1 MKTSWLNGSKRILS
15 ALLIAAALMF
25 GWTPLGEGKA
35 LAATDKGKQFA
46 DAAMLFAKTEAAYA
60 REIYKTAGASD
71 TPFFTNTYWCAA
83 FVSVIARQLGISTS
97 VIPDS
102 AGAATFA
109 PTTASFHPMLN
120 PANYKP
126 FKGSDGKT
134 YSYDSYQTR
143 YNADCTAYGSA
154 LYTPQVGDIVVLN
167 EYTSKAG
174 TAIKTGWQHVG
185 IVTSVNT
192 STKKVNFVSGNWSG
206 LRCSESKNYNY
217 AAGVPTSF
225 SNYTQN
231 YGILG
236 FFHPDWSKVSS
247 LKSVSAITGISLYSD
262 AYGTISDGTTILMA
276 LDEQQKIT
284 PSVTPSNA
292 IWNPQGDIYRFYGA
306 NNSYGAAYGSRKTS
320 SVAKDKD
327 FTGLYWVSS
336 APEIVK
342 VDRNTGLLT
351 AVGSGMATITVYA
364 IADGKRTRATAVKT
378 SFDVYVDSN
387 LPVTREWYPYETQK
401 NIELRTTPTY
411 SSSNLYGTIFAG
423 TELQIDLLHVT
434 KAVVNSKTYWY
445 APVQLNDDEVVY
457 CDISDQ
463 SVIRPMR
470 APSGNDWWKYKVV
483 WKDGVNIRAFANSY
497 PKTNIVTKIPTN
509 DTVELDLNHTMREP
523 KYGDTWAFA
532 RYKQSDGSYVY
543 GWCIESDSNYM
554 QKQGKQQMWVDY
566 ITPTYHTFNVY
577 DAPSSSANVIGQVT
591 KSAFKMDATG
601 ITVESGEDAFWAY
614 CTDYTDSDAPVY
626 AYLKIDKPDA
636 ADFNAFC
643 NEPDNIAWSRY
654 EVSGGYEAYAY
665 NLPHEDSP
673 LVATFQ
679 TGSAIW
685 IDEKQKITT
694 ESGIVL
700 AFGKATDE
708 NGKSYTAWFD
718 ITRTGEPLQKKQDGI
733 VEGLSVRGESSTY
746 TLFSGH
752 VSWNTASQYAVSMG
766 GHLAVIND
774 AKEEELIQSTLMS
787 TQKGTAW
794 IGGHATSDGGDWKW
808 SNGDALNYWK
818 LSASPNNAN
827 SAAALYYQSST
838 ECGWKAYRDCA
849 NTYVD
854 SFIVEVEETPRAW
867 FTYRTKAKLNIR
879 KSQSISGAVATT
891 TAVGD
896 YLTIDLLN
904 VAMDSNKKYFFAPVL
919 MSDGSI
925 LYCNIGDKTA
935 TVPDLEPDEPAWT
948 QYKVINSVYVR
959 TFPNTWCD
967 TGVLKT
973 LSKNTILELDVSH
986 KLRDPRF
993 GNDWA
998 YARYK
1003 QSDGTYLY
1011 GWVIAANTYV
1021 EQVKQTPAWYD
1032 YFVNPGSTVYVY
1044 KTQNV
1049 DDTIVKTY
1057 TSGSN
1062 FQVDVNNMRQDQNG
1076 YLWAPVADDT
1086 GKELGYTD
1094 LSAAHAGSKSAAIP
1108 LVYCKSGWALAYVLA
1123 EDGMDVLAAPNDA
1136 AALVKHMDRDADF
1149 WFGADET
1156 YTDAKG
1162 KIWTRIYAAKDY
1174 EEMADGGWVRLENG
1188 VNYNTVYAQWYD
1200 TGCSISRN
1208 GITYTLYG
1216 GYNSWSSA
1224 QEMCANMGGDG
1235 GTAVRKHLAI
1245 VHNDAE
1251 QKIIEQLLNATSTVD
1266 KAWIGASNTSGSWR
1280 WVDGTN
1286 VQYSQWGYNEPSGTG
1301 TELGVAASFDGSWYA
1316 HDDALDIHIQG
1327 FITEQFTGIG
1337 LPQVKLPASTF
1348 YVDDEA
1354 FVGDSTIQSVVAPDG
1369 LQVIGTRAFA
1379 DCANLKCITLP
1390 DSVSYIAEDAF
1401 ENTPDVVIFAS
1412 VGSYAWQWAEKQGIP
1427 HGTPYTE

>member
-1 MKTSWLNGSKRILS
+1 MKTSWLNGSKRVLS

-46 DAAMLFAKTEAAYA
+46 QAAMLFQKDEEAFGL
-60 REIYKTAGASD
+60 EIYGKNYTVFS
-71 TPFFTNTYWCAA
+71 NTGPWCAV
-83 FVSVIARQLGISTS
+83 FVSVIANQCGIPTS
-97 VIPDS
+97 VIPNWANVGAFCPE
-102 AGAATFA
+102 AGQKNADR
-109 PTTASFHPMLN
+109 FHPIIN
-120 PANYKP
+120 PSQY
-126 FKGSDGKT
+126 T
-134 YSYDSYQTR
+134 YSGTGSNSLPYYQQQ
-143 YNADCTAYGSA
+143 YNNDAKNGGYV
-154 LYTPQVGDIVVLN
+154 PQVGDIAVWN
-167 EYTSKAG
+167 QYWDSSTSKK
-174 TAIKTGWQHVG
+174 IKSIGYHVG
-185 IVTSVNT
+185 IVTNYDV
-192 STKKVNFVSGNWSG
+192 STKKTTVVSGNWG
-206 LRCSESKNYNY
+206 GRVQKT
-217 AAGVPTSF
+217 VFTS
-225 SNYTQN
+225 YYGTQWITEGSRRV
-231 YGILG
+231 YHGIFG
-236 FFHPDWSKVSS
+236 YYHPDWSKVGTMRAP
-247 LKSVSAITGISLYSD
+247 VAATGISLSSNEFGNLND
-262 AYGTISDGTTILMA
+262 SVITIGVGDTLQPEVSI
-276 LDEQQKIT
+276 
-284 PSVTPSNA
+284 TPSNA
-292 IWNPQGDIYRFYGA
+292 FWNPQDGIY
-306 NNSYGAAYGSRKTS
+306 SYYNYSFQTVPGY
-320 SVAKDKD
+320 
-327 FTGLYWVSS
+327 TGLYWKSS
-336 APEIVK
+336 NTKVVT
-342 VDRNTGLLT
+342 VDRFRGTLT
-351 AVGSGMATITVYA
+351 SVGEGTATITAYA
-364 IADGKRTRATAVKT
+364 YADDKRTRADAVQT
-378 SFDVYVDSN
+378 SFTVNVDSN
-387 LPVTREWYPYETQK
+387 VPIAREWYPYETQK
-401 NIELRTTPTY
+401 SIELRTTPTY
-411 SSSNLYGTIFAG
+411 SSNNLYGTIFAG

-445 APVQLNDDEVVY
+445 APVQVNDDEVVY

-497 PKTNIVTKIPTN
+497 PTTNIVTKIPTN

-532 RYKQSDGSYVY
+532 RYKQADGTYVY
-543 GWCIESDSNYM
+543 GWCIESDSNYT
-554 QKQGKQQMWVDY
+554 QKQDKIGNSAHYSDY
-566 ITPTYHTFNVY
+566 IIDDTWAIVVYAAPYYENKIDELTSADGVFQIDVANMVFY
-577 DAPSSSANVIGQVT
+577 DASGVNSYWAPCRYT
-591 KSAFKMDATG
+591 KNGKTIEGYIEVLAGPPTPCG
-601 ITVESGEDAFWAY
+601 IDREGDWE
-614 CTDYTDSDAPVY
+614 
-626 AYLKIDKPDA
+626 
-636 ADFNAFC
+636 
-643 NEPDNIAWSRY
+643 RY
-654 EVSGGYEAYAY
+654 EVTNASGAKSIHY
-665 NLPHEDSP
+665 P
-673 LVATFQ
+673 ATFELPELSSYDQ
-679 TGSAIW
+679 GEIIW
-685 IDEKQKITT
+685 LDRNERVTIT
-694 ESGIVL
+694 
-700 AFGKATDE
+700 E
-708 NGKSYTAWFD
+708 NGKQYTFMRGHGDDFVAGWFD
-718 ITRTGEPLQKKQDGI
+718 VTNANEPLTQVDDSI
-733 VEGLSVRGESSTY
+733 EEVISVRSGASVY
-746 TLFSGH
+746 TFCRGN
-752 VSWNTASQYAVSMG
+752 VSWAQAAQYAASMG
-766 GHLAVIND
+766 GHLVVIDNAQED
-774 AKEEELIQSTLMS
+774 AMLHSTIMS
-787 TQKGTAW
+787 AYGGTAW
-794 IGGHATSDGGDWKW
+794 TGGHANGAGNGWTWLNNNTMSYQNWGSSSATPTSSHTALAIKGD
-808 SNGDALNYWK
+808 Y
-818 LSASPNNAN
+818 
-827 SAAALYYQSST
+827 
-838 ECGWKAYRDCA
+838 EGWFTYRDCA
-849 NTYVD
+849 NPYVD

-935 TVPDLEPDEPAWT
+935 IVPDLEPDEPAWT
-948 QYKVINSVYVR
+948 QYKALSSLYVR

-973 LSKNTILELDVSH
+973 LSKGTTLELDVSH

-1011 GWVIAANTYV
+1011 GWVIAANSYV
-1021 EQVKQTPAWYD
+1021 EQVKQTPVWYD
-1032 YFVNPGSTVYVY
+1032 YFANPGSTVYVY

-1057 TSGSN
+1057 TSRSR
-1062 FQVDVNNMRQDQNG
+1062 FQVDVNNTRQDQNG
-1076 YLWAPVADDT
+1076 YFWAPVADST
-1086 GKELGYTD
+1086 GKELGYID
-1094 LSAAHAGSKSAAIP
+1094 LSAVHAGSKSAAIP
-1108 LVYCKSGWALAYVLA
+1108 LVYCQSGWMPAYVLA
-1123 EDGMDVLAAPNDA
+1123 EEGMDVLAAPNDA
-1136 AALVKHMDRDADF
+1136 AALVKHMDRDAYF
-1149 WFGADET
+1149 WFGVDET

-1216 GYNSWSSA
+1216 GYNSWGGASSWFS
-1224 QEMCANMGGDG
+1224 DG
-1235 GTAVRKHLAI
+1235 IDFNDGTAVRKHLAI

-1301 TELGVAASFDGSWYA
+1301 TELGVVASFDGSWYA
-1316 HDDALDIHIQG
+1316 YADALDIHIQG

-1354 FVGDSTIQSVVAPDG
+1354 FVGNSTIQAVVAPDG

-1390 DSVSYIAEDAF
+1390 DSVSHIAEDAF

>member
-35 LAATDKGKQFA
+35 LAATDKGKQFVQ
-46 DAAMLFAKTEAAYA
+46 AAMLFQKDEEAFGL
-60 REIYKTAGASD
+60 EIYGKNYTVFS
-71 TPFFTNTYWCAA
+71 NTGPWCAV
-83 FVSVIARQLGISTS
+83 FVSVIANQCGIPTS
-97 VIPDS
+97 VIPNWANVGAFCPE
-102 AGAATFA
+102 AGQKNADR
-109 PTTASFHPMLN
+109 FHPIIN
-120 PANYKP
+120 PSQY
-126 FKGSDGKT
+126 T
-134 YSYDSYQTR
+134 YSGTGSNSLPYYQQQ
-143 YNADCTAYGSA
+143 YNNDAKNGGYV
-154 LYTPQVGDIVVLN
+154 PQVGDIAVWN
-167 EYTSKAG
+167 QYWDSSTSKK
-174 TAIKTGWQHVG
+174 IKSIGYHVG
-185 IVTSVNT
+185 IVTNYDV
-192 STKKVNFVSGNWSG
+192 STKKTTVVSGNWG
-206 LRCSESKNYNY
+206 GRVQKT
-217 AAGVPTSF
+217 VFTS
-225 SNYTQN
+225 YYGTQWITEGSRRV
-231 YGILG
+231 YHGIFG
-236 FFHPDWSKVSS
+236 YYHPDWSKVGTMRAP
-247 LKSVSAITGISLYSD
+247 VAATGISLSSNEFGNLND
-262 AYGTISDGTTILMA
+262 SVITIGVGDTLQPEVSI
-276 LDEQQKIT
+276 
-284 PSVTPSNA
+284 TPSNA
-292 IWNPQGDIYRFYGA
+292 FWNPQDGIY
-306 NNSYGAAYGSRKTS
+306 SYYNYSFQTVPGY
-320 SVAKDKD
+320 
-327 FTGLYWVSS
+327 TGLYWKSS
-336 APEIVK
+336 NTKVVT
-342 VDRNTGLLT
+342 VDRFRGTLT
-351 AVGSGMATITVYA
+351 SVGEGTATITAYA
-364 IADGKRTRATAVKT
+364 YADDKRTRADAVQT
-378 SFDVYVDSN
+378 SFTVNVDSN
-387 LPVTREWYPYETQK
+387 VPIAREWYPYETQK
-401 NIELRTTPTY
+401 SIELRTTPTY
-411 SSSNLYGTIFAG
+411 SSNNLYGTIFAG

-445 APVQLNDDEVVY
+445 APVQVNDDEVVY

-497 PKTNIVTKIPTN
+497 PTTNIVTKIPTN

-532 RYKQSDGSYVY
+532 RYKQADGTYVY
-543 GWCIESDSNYM
+543 GWCIESDSNYT
-554 QKQGKQQMWVDY
+554 QKQDKIGNSAHYSDY
-566 ITPTYHTFNVY
+566 IIDDTWAIVVYAAPYYENKIDELTSADGVFQIDVANMVFY
-577 DAPSSSANVIGQVT
+577 DASGVNSYWAPCRYT
-591 KSAFKMDATG
+591 KNGKTIEGYIEVLAGPPTPCG
-601 ITVESGEDAFWAY
+601 IDREGDWE
-614 CTDYTDSDAPVY
+614 
-626 AYLKIDKPDA
+626 
-636 ADFNAFC
+636 
-643 NEPDNIAWSRY
+643 RY
-654 EVSGGYEAYAY
+654 EVTNATGAKSIHYPTTFE
-665 NLPHEDSP
+665 LPELSSYD
-673 LVATFQ
+673 Q
-679 TGSAIW
+679 GEIIW
-685 IDEKQKITT
+685 LDRNERVTIT
-694 ESGIVL
+694 
-700 AFGKATDE
+700 E
-708 NGKSYTAWFD
+708 NGKQYTFMRGHGDDFVAGWFD
-718 ITRTGEPLQKKQDGI
+718 VTNANEPLTQVDDSI
-733 VEGLSVRGESSTY
+733 EEVISVRSGASVY
-746 TLFSGH
+746 TFCRGN
-752 VSWNTASQYAVSMG
+752 VSWAQAAQYAASMG
-766 GHLAVIND
+766 GHLVVIDNAQED
-774 AKEEELIQSTLMS
+774 AMLHSTIMS
-787 TQKGTAW
+787 AYGGTAW
-794 IGGHATSDGGDWKW
+794 TGGHANGAGNGWTWLNNNTMSYQNWGSSSATPTSSHTALAIKGD
-808 SNGDALNYWK
+808 Y
-818 LSASPNNAN
+818 
-827 SAAALYYQSST
+827 
-838 ECGWKAYRDCA
+838 EGWFTYRDCA
-849 NTYVD
+849 NPYVD

-935 TVPDLEPDEPAWT
+935 IVPDLEPDEPAWT
-948 QYKVINSVYVR
+948 QYKALSSLYVR

-973 LSKNTILELDVSH
+973 LSKGTTLELDVSH

-1011 GWVIAANTYV
+1011 GWVIAANSYV
-1021 EQVKQTPAWYD
+1021 EQVKQTPVWYD
-1032 YFVNPGSTVYVY
+1032 YFANPGSTVYVY

-1057 TSGSN
+1057 TSGSS

-1076 YLWAPVADDT
+1076 YLWAPVADNT

-1094 LSAAHAGSKSAAIP
+1094 LSAAHAGGKSAAIP
-1108 LVYCKSGWALAYVLA
+1108 LVYCQSGWMPAYVMA
-1123 EDGMDVLAAPNDA
+1123 EDGVDVLAAPNDA
-1136 AALVKHMDRDADF
+1136 AALVKHMDRDAYF

-1235 GTAVRKHLAI
+1235 GTAVRKRLAI

-1251 QKIIEQLLNATSTVD
+1251 QAIIEQLLNATSTVD
-1266 KAWIGASNTSGSWR
+1266 KAWIGASNTSGSWQ
-1280 WVDGTN
+1280 WLDGTN

-1301 TELGVAASFDGSWYA
+1301 TELGVVASFDGSWYA
-1316 HDDALDIHIQG
+1316 HDDHLNIHIQG

-1354 FVGDSTIQSVVAPDG
+1354 FVGNSTIQSVVAPDG

>member
-46 DAAMLFAKTEAAYA
+46 QAAMLFQKDEEAFGL
-60 REIYKTAGASD
+60 EIYGKNYTVFS
-71 TPFFTNTYWCAA
+71 NTGPWCAV
-83 FVSVIARQLGISTS
+83 FVSVIANQCGIPTS
-97 VIPDS
+97 VIPNWANVGAFCPE
-102 AGAATFA
+102 AGQKNADR
-109 PTTASFHPMLN
+109 FHPIIN
-120 PANYKP
+120 PSQY
-126 FKGSDGKT
+126 T
-134 YSYDSYQTR
+134 YSGTGSNSLPYYQQQ
-143 YNADCTAYGSA
+143 YNNDAKNGGYV
-154 LYTPQVGDIVVLN
+154 PQVGDIAVWN
-167 EYTSKAG
+167 QYWDSSTSKK
-174 TAIKTGWQHVG
+174 IKSIGYHVG
-185 IVTSVNT
+185 IVTNYDV
-192 STKKVNFVSGNWSG
+192 STKKTTVVSGNWG
-206 LRCSESKNYNY
+206 GRVQKT
-217 AAGVPTSF
+217 VFTS
-225 SNYTQN
+225 YYGTQWITEGSRRV
-231 YGILG
+231 YHGIFG
-236 FFHPDWSKVSS
+236 YYHPDWSKVGTMRAP
-247 LKSVSAITGISLYSD
+247 VAATGISLSSNEFGNLND
-262 AYGTISDGTTILMA
+262 SVITIGVGDTLQPEVSI
-276 LDEQQKIT
+276 
-284 PSVTPSNA
+284 TPSNA
-292 IWNPQGDIYRFYGA
+292 FWNPQDGIY
-306 NNSYGAAYGSRKTS
+306 SYYNYSFQTVPGY
-320 SVAKDKD
+320 
-327 FTGLYWVSS
+327 TGLYWKSS
-336 APEIVK
+336 NTKVVT
-342 VDRNTGLLT
+342 VDRFRGTLT
-351 AVGSGMATITVYA
+351 SVGEGTATITAYA
-364 IADGKRTRATAVKT
+364 YADDKRTRADAVQT
-378 SFDVYVDSN
+378 SFTVNVDSN
-387 LPVTREWYPYETQK
+387 VPIAREWYPYETQK

-411 SSSNLYGTIFAG
+411 SSNNLYGTIFAG

-483 WKDGVNIRAFANSY
+483 WKNGVNIRSFANSY
-497 PKTNIVTKIPTN
+497 PTTNIVTKIPTN

-532 RYKQSDGSYVY
+532 RYKQSDGTYVY

-554 QKQGKQQMWVDY
+554 QKQDKIGNSAHYSDY
-566 ITPTYHTFNVY
+566 IIDDTWAIVVYAAPYYENKIDELTSADGVFQIDVANMVFY
-577 DAPSSSANVIGQVT
+577 DASGVNSYWAPCRYT
-591 KSAFKMDATG
+591 KNGKTIEGYIEVLAGPPTPCG
-601 ITVESGEDAFWAY
+601 IDREGDWE
-614 CTDYTDSDAPVY
+614 
-626 AYLKIDKPDA
+626 
-636 ADFNAFC
+636 
-643 NEPDNIAWSRY
+643 RY
-654 EVSGGYEAYAY
+654 EVTNATGAKSIHY
-665 NLPHEDSP
+665 P
-673 LVATFQ
+673 ATFELPELSSYDQ
-679 TGSAIW
+679 GEIIW
-685 IDEKQKITT
+685 LDRNERVTIT
-694 ESGIVL
+694 
-700 AFGKATDE
+700 E
-708 NGKSYTAWFD
+708 NGKQYTFMRGHGDDFVAGWFD
-718 ITRTGEPLQKKQDGI
+718 VTNANEPLTQVDDSI
-733 VEGLSVRGESSTY
+733 EEVISVRSGASVY
-746 TLFSGH
+746 TFCRGN
-752 VSWNTASQYAVSMG
+752 VSWAQAAQYAASMG
-766 GHLAVIND
+766 GHLVVIDNAQED
-774 AKEEELIQSTLMS
+774 AMLHSTIMS
-787 TQKGTAW
+787 AYGGTAW
-794 IGGHATSDGGDWKW
+794 TGGHANGAGNGWTWLNNNPMSYQNWGSSSATPTSSHTALAIKGD
-808 SNGDALNYWK
+808 Y
-818 LSASPNNAN
+818 
-827 SAAALYYQSST
+827 
-838 ECGWKAYRDCA
+838 EGWFTYRDCA

-879 KSQSISGAVATT
+879 KSQSISGAIATT

-935 TVPDLEPDEPAWT
+935 IVPDLEPDEPAWT
-948 QYKVINSVYVR
+948 QYKALSSLYVR

-973 LSKNTILELDVSH
+973 LSKGTTLELDVSH

-1011 GWVIAANTYV
+1011 GWVIAANSYV
-1021 EQVKQTPAWYD
+1021 EQVKQTPVWYD
-1032 YFVNPGSTVYVY
+1032 YFANPGSTVYVY

-1057 TSGSN
+1057 TSRSR
-1062 FQVDVNNMRQDQNG
+1062 FQVDVNNTRQDQNG
-1076 YLWAPVADDT
+1076 YFWAPVADDT

-1108 LVYCKSGWALAYVLA
+1108 LVYCQSGWMPAYVMA
-1123 EDGMDVLAAPNDA
+1123 EDGVDVLAAPNDA
-1136 AALVKHMDRDADF
+1136 AALVKHMDRDAYF

-1224 QEMCANMGGDG
+1224 EEMCTYMSDDSVQM
-1235 GTAVRKHLAI
+1235 VRMRLAI

-1251 QKIIEQLLNATSTVD
+1251 QAIIEQLLNATSTID
-1266 KAWIGASNTSGSWR
+1266 KAWIGASNTSGAWK
-1280 WVDGTN
+1280 WLDGTN

-1301 TELGVAASFDGSWYA
+1301 TGLGAAASFDGSWYA
-1316 HDDALDIHIQG
+1316 HDDHLNIHIQG

-1354 FVGDSTIQSVVAPDG
+1354 FVGNSTIQAVVAPDG

-1390 DSVSYIAEDAF
+1390 DSVSHIAEDAF

>member
-60 REIYKTAGASD
+60 QEIYKTAGASD
-71 TPFFTNTYWCAA
+71 TPFFSNTAWCAA

-102 AGAATFA
+102 AGAAAFA
-109 PTTASFHPMLN
+109 PTTSSFHPMLN
-120 PANYKP
+120 P
-126 FKGSDGKT
+126 ST
-134 YSYDSYQTR
+134 YSSYSGYSKYQTR
-143 YNADCTAYGSA
+143 YNTDVLTYGHG

-231 YGILG
+231 YGVLG

-247 LKSVSAITGISLYSD
+247 LKSVSAITGISLYAD

-306 NNSYGAAYGSRKTS
+306 NNSYDAAYGSRKTS

-336 APEIVK
+336 DSSIVK
-342 VDRNTGLLT
+342 VDRYTGFLT
-351 AVGSGMATITVYA
+351 AVSTGTATITVYA

-411 SSSNLYGTIFAG
+411 SSNNLYGTIFAG

-470 APSGNDWWKYKVV
+470 APSGNDWWSYKTV
-483 WKDGVNIRAFANSY
+483 WKNGVNIRSFANSY
-497 PKTNIVTKIPTN
+497 LTTNIVANLSPN
-509 DTVELDLNHTMREP
+509 ETVELDLNHTMREP

-543 GWCIESDSNYM
+543 GWCIESDSNYT
-554 QKQGKQQMWVDY
+554 QKQDKIGNAAHYSDY
-566 ITPTYHTFNVY
+566 IIDDTWAIVVYAAPYWENKIDELTSADGVFQIDVANMVFY
-577 DAPSSSANVIGQVT
+577 DASGVNSYWAPCRYT
-591 KSAFKMDATG
+591 KNGKTIEGYIEVLAGPPTPCG
-601 ITVESGEDAFWAY
+601 IDREGDWE
-614 CTDYTDSDAPVY
+614 
-626 AYLKIDKPDA
+626 
-636 ADFNAFC
+636 
-643 NEPDNIAWSRY
+643 RY
-654 EVSGGYEAYAY
+654 EVTNASGAKSIRY
-665 NLPHEDSP
+665 P
-673 LVATFQ
+673 ATFELLEL
-679 TGSAIW
+679 GSYDQGEIIW
-685 IDEKQKITT
+685 LDRNERVTIT
-694 ESGIVL
+694 
-700 AFGKATDE
+700 E
-708 NGKSYTAWFD
+708 NGKQYTFMRGHGDDFVAGWFD
-718 ITRTGEPLQKKQDGI
+718 VTNVNEPLTQVDDSI
-733 VEGLSVRGESSTY
+733 EEVVSVRSGNSVY
-746 TLFSGH
+746 TFCRGN
-752 VSWNTASQYAVSMG
+752 VSWAQAAQYAASMG
-766 GHLAVIND
+766 GHLVVIDNAQED
-774 AKEEELIQSTLMS
+774 AMLYSTIMS
-787 TQKGTAW
+787 AYGGTAW
-794 IGGHATSDGGDWKW
+794 TGGHANGAGNGWTWLNNNTMSYQNWGSSSARPTSSHTALAIKGD
-808 SNGDALNYWK
+808 Y
-818 LSASPNNAN
+818 
-827 SAAALYYQSST
+827 
-838 ECGWKAYRDCA
+838 EGWFTYRDCA

-854 SFIVEVEETPRAW
+854 SFIVEVEQTPRAW
-867 FTYRTKAKLNIR
+867 FTYRTKAKINIR

-904 VAMDSNKKYFFAPVL
+904 VKMDSNKKYFFAPVL

-935 TVPDLEPDEPAWT
+935 IVPDLEPDEPAWT
-948 QYKVINSVYVR
+948 HYKALSSLYVR

-1011 GWVIAANTYV
+1011 GWVIAANSYV
-1021 EQVKQTPAWYD
+1021 EQVKQTPVWYD

-1044 KTQNV
+1044 KTQDV
-1049 DDTIVKTY
+1049 DGTIVKTY
-1057 TSGSN
+1057 TSGSS
-1062 FQVDVNNMRQDQNG
+1062 FQVDVNNTRQDQNG
-1076 YLWAPVADDT
+1076 YFWAPVADST
-1086 GKELGYTD
+1086 GKELGYID
-1094 LSAAHAGSKSAAIP
+1094 LSAVHAGSKSAAIP
-1108 LVYCKSGWALAYVLA
+1108 DVYCQSGWTYACVLA
-1123 EDGMDVLAAPNDA
+1123 QAGMDVLAAPNEL
-1136 AALVKHMDRDADF
+1136 AALVKHMDYTDNF
-1149 WFGADET
+1149 WFDDNKC

-1162 KIWTRIYAAKDY
+1162 RVWTCIYAQKDY
-1174 EEMADGGWVRLENG
+1174 GEMADGGWVMLNENINYVVNTG
-1188 VNYNTVYAQWYD
+1188 VLFYPMGYTASY
-1200 TGCSISRN
+1200 N
-1208 GITYTLYG
+1208 GITYTLYS
-1216 GYNSWSSA
+1216 GYNSWSEASGF
-1224 QEMCANMGGDG
+1224 CAVYGGDEVQP
-1235 GTAVRKHLAI
+1235 VRMRLAT

-1251 QKIIEQLLNATSTVD
+1251 QAIIEELLNATSTVD
-1266 KAWIGASNTSGSWR
+1266 KAWIGASKVSGAWK
-1280 WVDGTN
+1280 WVDGTALK
-1286 VQYSQWGYNEPSGTG
+1286 YSQWGYNEPNSTGSG
-1301 TELGVAASFDGSWYA
+1301 LAASFDGSWYA
-1316 HDDALDIHIQG
+1316 YEDGKNIHIQG

-1354 FVGDSTIQSVVAPDG
+1354 FVGNSTIQAVVAPDG

-1412 VGSYAWQWAEKQGIP
+1412 VGSYAWQWAEEQGIP

>member
-35 LAATDKGKQFA
+35 LAATDKGDDLGQQFA
-46 DAAMLFAKTEAAYA
+46 DAAMLFV
-60 REIYKTAGASD
+60 RENNYYLNLCNNQN
-71 TPFFTNTYWCAA
+71 TPFFYRGSWCAT
-83 FVSVIARQLGISTS
+83 FVSVVARQMGIPTS
-97 VIPDS
+97 LIPS
-102 AGAATFA
+102 STFA
-109 PTTASFHPMLN
+109 DDYGPDPSTRITGFHPYHESSADYSTAT
-120 PANYKP
+120 PAYDYSSLYH
-126 FKGSDGKT
+126 KG
-134 YSYDSYQTR
+134 DS
-143 YNADCTAYGSA
+143 
-154 LYTPQVGDIVVLN
+154 LYVPEPGDIITIAYKSMNHRV
-167 EYTSKAG
+167 S
-174 TAIKTGWQHVG
+174 HVG
-185 IVTSVNT
+185 IVCSVNGTSVT
-192 STKKVNFVSGNWSG
+192 WVSGNYI
-206 LRCSESKNYNY
+206 KTVTT
-217 AAGVPTSF
+217 ATSQL
-225 SNYTQN
+225 TPALQN
-231 YGILG
+231 GYYIVG
-236 FFHPDWSKVSS
+236 FFHPNWE
-247 LKSVSAITGISLYSD
+247 SVMGPLNWRKPNPITGISLKDDS
-262 AYGTISDGTTILMA
+262 GNVISNKSISIGVHDSQLVEAT
-276 LDEQQKIT
+276 
-284 PSVTPSNA
+284 VTPNNA
-292 IWNPQGDIYRFYGA
+292 FWNGNIYRW
-306 NNSYGAAYGSRKTS
+306 GS
-320 SVAKDKD
+320 
-327 FTGLYWVSS
+327 TGLRTVPGWEGLVWQSDN
-336 APEIVK
+336 PK
-342 VDRNTGLLT
+342 VASVNLYTGLITGVSEGT
-351 AVGSGMATITVYA
+351 AHITAYA
-364 IADGKRTRATAVKT
+364 IADGKKKSSNAVKAT
-378 SFDVYVDSN
+378 VTVNVLPQSTNQYIACKITTNDLNIRSKRSAANPLYVVGTLKQDDVIYINPNDVKTVD
-387 LPVTREWYPYETQK
+387 
-401 NIELRTTPTY
+401 NITWI
-411 SSSNLYGTIFAG
+411 YGYKADGTAG
-423 TELQIDLLHVT
+423 YFNR
-434 KAVVNSKTYWY
+434 A
-445 APVQLNDDEVVY
+445 Y
-457 CDISDQ
+457 CDWDGSVTNSAHYSDY
-463 SVIRPMR
+463 II
-470 APSGNDWWKYKVV
+470 D
-483 WKDGVNIRAFANSY
+483 
-497 PKTNIVTKIPTN
+497 
-509 DTVELDLNHTMREP
+509 
-523 KYGDTWAFA
+523 DTWAIVVYAAPHYENKIDELTSADGVFQIDVA
-532 RYKQSDGSYVY
+532 NMVFYDASGVNTYWAPCRYTKNGKTIEGYIEVLADPPTPCGIDREGDWERYK
-543 GWCIESDSNYM
+543 
-554 QKQGKQQMWVDY
+554 
-566 ITPTYHTFNVY
+566 
-577 DAPSSSANVIGQVT
+577 VT
-591 KSAFKMDATG
+591 NAAGAKS
-601 ITVESGEDAFWAY
+601 I
-614 CTDYTDSDAPVY
+614 
-626 AYLKIDKPDA
+626 
-636 ADFNAFC
+636 
-643 NEPDNIAWSRY
+643 RY
-654 EVSGGYEAYAY
+654 
-665 NLPHEDSP
+665 P
-673 LVATFQ
+673 ATFELSELSSYDQ
-679 TGSAIW
+679 GEIIW
-685 IDEKQKITT
+685 LDRNERVTIT
-694 ESGIVL
+694 
-700 AFGKATDE
+700 E
-708 NGKSYTAWFD
+708 NGKQYTFMRGHGDDFVAGWFD
-718 ITRTGEPLQKKQDGI
+718 VTNVNEPLTQVDDSI
-733 VEGLSVRGESSTY
+733 EEVISVRSGASVY
-746 TLFSGH
+746 TFCRGN
-752 VSWNTASQYAVSMG
+752 VSWAQAAQYAASMG
-766 GHLAVIND
+766 GHLVVIDNAQED
-774 AKEEELIQSTLMS
+774 AMLYSTIMS
-787 TQKGTAW
+787 AYGGTAW
-794 IGGHATSDGGDWKW
+794 TGGHA
-808 SNGDALNYWK
+808 
-818 LSASPNNAN
+818 N
-827 SAAALYYQSST
+827 SAGNGWTWLNNNTMSYQNWGSSSATPTSSHTALAIKGDY
-838 ECGWKAYRDCA
+838 EGWFTYRDCA

-919 MSDGSI
+919 MADCSI

-935 TVPDLEPDEPAWT
+935 IVPDLEPDEPAWT
-948 QYKVINSVYVR
+948 QYKALSSLYVR

-973 LSKNTILELDVSH
+973 LSKDTILELDVSH

-1032 YFVNPGSTVYVY
+1032 YFANPGSTVYVY

-1076 YLWAPVADDT
+1076 YLWAPVADST

-1123 EDGMDVLAAPNDA
+1123 EEGMDVLAAPNDA
-1136 AALVKHMDRDADF
+1136 AALVKHMDRDAYF

-1235 GTAVRKHLAI
+1235 GTAVRKRLAI

-1251 QKIIEQLLNATSTVD
+1251 QKIIEQLLNATSTID

-1316 HDDALDIHIQG
+1316 HDDCQNIHVQG

-1354 FVGDSTIQSVVAPDG
+1354 FVGNSTIQSVVAPDG

-1390 DSVSYIAEDAF
+1390 DSVSHIAEDAF

>member
-46 DAAMLFAKTEAAYA
+46 QAAMLFAKTEAAYA
-60 REIYKTAGASD
+60 QEIYKTAGASD

-102 AGAATFA
+102 AGAADFA
-109 PTTASFHPMLN
+109 PATSSFHPMLN
-120 PANYKP
+120 P
-126 FKGSDGKT
+126 ST
-134 YSYDSYQTR
+134 YSAYSGYSKYQTR
-143 YNADCTAYGSA
+143 YNTDVLTYGHG

-351 AVGSGMATITVYA
+351 AVGSGTATITVYA

-411 SSSNLYGTIFAG
+411 SSNNLDGTIIAG

-849 NTYVD
+849 NPYVD

-935 TVPDLEPDEPAWT
+935 IVPDLEPDEPAWT
-948 QYKVINSVYVR
+948 QYKALSSLYVR

-973 LSKNTILELDVSH
+973 LSKDTILELDVSH

-1021 EQVKQTPAWYD
+1021 EQVKQTPVWYD
-1032 YFVNPGSTVYVY
+1032 YFANPGSTVYVY

-1049 DDTIVKTY
+1049 DDKIVKTY
-1057 TSGSN
+1057 TSGSS
-1062 FQVDVNNMRQDQNG
+1062 FQVDVNNTRQDQNG
-1076 YLWAPVADDT
+1076 YFWAPVADST
-1086 GKELGYTD
+1086 GKELGYID
-1094 LSAAHAGSKSAAIP
+1094 LSAVHAGSKSAAIP
-1108 LVYCKSGWALAYVLA
+1108 DVYCQSGWKYAYVL
-1123 EDGMDVLAAPNDA
+1123 EDGLDVLAAPNEA
-1136 AALVKHMDRDADF
+1136 AALVKHMNYTDNF
-1149 WFGADET
+1149 WFDDNKC

-1162 KIWTRIYAAKDY
+1162 RVWTCIYAQKDY
-1174 EEMADGGWVRLENG
+1174 GEMADGGWVMLNENINYVVNTG
-1188 VNYNTVYAQWYD
+1188 VLFYPMGYTASY
-1200 TGCSISRN
+1200 N
-1208 GITYTLYG
+1208 GITYTLYS
-1216 GYNSWSSA
+1216 GYNSWSEASGF
-1224 QEMCANMGGDG
+1224 CAVYGGDEVQP
-1235 GTAVRKHLAI
+1235 VRMRLAT

-1251 QKIIEQLLNATSTVD
+1251 QAIIEELLNATSTVD
-1266 KAWIGASNTSGSWR
+1266 KAWIGASKVSGAWK
-1280 WVDGTN
+1280 WVDGTALK
-1286 VQYSQWGYNEPSGTG
+1286 YSQWGYNEPNSTGSG
-1301 TELGVAASFDGSWYA
+1301 LAASFDGSWYA
-1316 HDDALDIHIQG
+1316 SEDGKNIHIQG

-1354 FVGDSTIQSVVAPDG
+1354 FVGNSTIQSVVAPDG

-1390 DSVSYIAEDAF
+1390 DSVSHIAEDAF

-1427 HGTPYTE
+1427 HGTPYIE

>member
-35 LAATDKGKQFA
+35 LAATDKGNDLGQQFA
-46 DAAMLFAKTEAAYA
+46 DAAMLFV
-60 REIYKTAGASD
+60 RENNYYLNLCNNQN
-71 TPFFTNTYWCAA
+71 TPFFYRGSWCAT
-83 FVSVIARQLGISTS
+83 FVSVVARQMGIPTS
-97 VIPDS
+97 LIPS
-102 AGAATFA
+102 STFA
-109 PTTASFHPMLN
+109 DDYGPDPSTRITGFHPYHESSADYSTAT
-120 PANYKP
+120 PAYDYSSLYH
-126 FKGSDGKT
+126 KG
-134 YSYDSYQTR
+134 DS
-143 YNADCTAYGSA
+143 
-154 LYTPQVGDIVVLN
+154 LYVPEPGDIITIA
-167 EYTSKAG
+167 YKSKNHRVS
-174 TAIKTGWQHVG
+174 HVG
-185 IVTSVNT
+185 IVCSVNGTSVT
-192 STKKVNFVSGNWSG
+192 WVSGNY
-206 LRCSESKNYNY
+206 LDT
-217 AAGVPTSF
+217 VITTTSQLTPALQKG
-225 SNYTQN
+225 Y
-231 YGILG
+231 YIVG
-236 FFHPDWSKVSS
+236 FFHPNWE
-247 LKSVSAITGISLYSD
+247 SVMGPLNWRKPNPITGISLKDDS
-262 AYGTISDGTTILMA
+262 GNVISNKSISIGVHDSQLVEAT
-276 LDEQQKIT
+276 
-284 PSVTPSNA
+284 VTPNNA
-292 IWNPQGDIYRFYGA
+292 FWNGNIYRW
-306 NNSYGAAYGSRKTS
+306 GS
-320 SVAKDKD
+320 
-327 FTGLYWVSS
+327 TGLRTVPGWEGLVWQSDN
-336 APEIVK
+336 PK
-342 VDRNTGLLT
+342 VASVNLYTGLITGVSEGT
-351 AVGSGMATITVYA
+351 AHITAYA
-364 IADGKRTRATAVKT
+364 IADGKKKSSNAVKAT
-378 SFDVYVDSN
+378 VTVNVLPQSTNQYIACKITTNNLNIRSKRSAANPLYVVGTLKQDDVIYINPNDVKTVD
-387 LPVTREWYPYETQK
+387 
-401 NIELRTTPTY
+401 NITWI
-411 SSSNLYGTIFAG
+411 YGYKADGTAG
-423 TELQIDLLHVT
+423 YFNR
-434 KAVVNSKTYWY
+434 A
-445 APVQLNDDEVVY
+445 Y
-457 CDISDQ
+457 CDWDGSVTNSAHYSDY
-463 SVIRPMR
+463 II
-470 APSGNDWWKYKVV
+470 D
-483 WKDGVNIRAFANSY
+483 
-497 PKTNIVTKIPTN
+497 
-509 DTVELDLNHTMREP
+509 
-523 KYGDTWAFA
+523 DTWAIVVYA
-532 RYKQSDGSYVY
+532 APHYENKIDELTSADGVFQ
-543 GWCIESDSNYM
+543 IDVANM
-554 QKQGKQQMWVDY
+554 V
-566 ITPTYHTFNVY
+566 FY
-577 DAPSSSANVIGQVT
+577 DASGVNTYWAPCRYT
-591 KSAFKMDATG
+591 KNGKTIEGYIEVLADPPTPCG
-601 ITVESGEDAFWAY
+601 IDREGDWE
-614 CTDYTDSDAPVY
+614 
-626 AYLKIDKPDA
+626 
-636 ADFNAFC
+636 
-643 NEPDNIAWSRY
+643 RY
-654 EVSGGYEAYAY
+654 EVTNAAGAKSIHY
-665 NLPHEDSP
+665 P
-673 LVATFQ
+673 ATFELSELSSYDQ
-679 TGSAIW
+679 GEIIW
-685 IDEKQKITT
+685 LDRNERVTITENAKQ
-694 ESGIVL
+694 
-700 AFGKATDE
+700 
-708 NGKSYTAWFD
+708 YTFMRGHGDDFVAGWFD
-718 ITRTGEPLQKKQDGI
+718 VTNDGEPLTQVDDSI
-733 VEGLSVRGESSTY
+733 EEVVSVRSGASVY
-746 TLFSGH
+746 TFCRGN
-752 VSWNTASQYAVSMG
+752 VSWAQAAQYAASMG
-766 GHLAVIND
+766 GHLVVIDNAQED
-774 AKEEELIQSTLMS
+774 AMLHSTIMS
-787 TQKGTAW
+787 AYGGTAW
-794 IGGHATSDGGDWKW
+794 TGGHANGAGNGWTWLNNNTMSYQNWGSSSATPTSSHTALAIKGD
-808 SNGDALNYWK
+808 Y
-818 LSASPNNAN
+818 
-827 SAAALYYQSST
+827 
-838 ECGWKAYRDCA
+838 EGWFTYRDCA

-919 MSDGSI
+919 MADGSI

-935 TVPDLEPDEPAWT
+935 IVPDLEPDEPAWT
-948 QYKVINSVYVR
+948 QYKALSSLYVR

-973 LSKNTILELDVSH
+973 LGKNTILELDVSH

-1011 GWVIAANTYV
+1011 GWVIAANSYV

-1032 YFVNPGSTVYVY
+1032 YFANPGSTMYVY

-1057 TSGSN
+1057 TSGSS

-1108 LVYCKSGWALAYVLA
+1108 DVYCQSGWALAYVLA
-1123 EDGMDVLAAPNDA
+1123 EDGVDVLAAPNDA
-1136 AALVKHMDRDADF
+1136 AALVKHMDRDAYF

-1162 KIWTRIYAAKDY
+1162 KIWTRIYASKDY

-1216 GYNSWSSA
+1216 GYNSWSGASSWFS
-1224 QEMCANMGGDG
+1224 DG
-1235 GTAVRKHLAI
+1235 IDFNDGTAVRKHLAI

-1251 QKIIEQLLNATSTVD
+1251 QKIIEQLLNATSTID

-1316 HDDALDIHIQG
+1316 HDDYLDIRVQG

-1354 FVGDSTIQSVVAPDG
+1354 FVGNSTIQSVVAPDG

>member
-35 LAATDKGKQFA
+35 LAATDKGDDLGQQFA
-46 DAAMLFAKTEAAYA
+46 DAAMLFV
-60 REIYKTAGASD
+60 RENNYYLNLCNNQN
-71 TPFFTNTYWCAA
+71 TPFFYRGSWCAT
-83 FVSVIARQLGISTS
+83 FVSVVARQMGIPTS
-97 VIPDS
+97 LIPS
-102 AGAATFA
+102 STFA
-109 PTTASFHPMLN
+109 DDYGPAPSTRITGFHPYHESSADYSTVT
-120 PANYKP
+120 PAYDYSSLYH
-126 FKGSDGKT
+126 KG
-134 YSYDSYQTR
+134 DS
-143 YNADCTAYGSA
+143 
-154 LYTPQVGDIVVLN
+154 LYVPEPGDIITIA
-167 EYTSKAG
+167 YKSKNHRVS
-174 TAIKTGWQHVG
+174 HVG
-185 IVTSVNT
+185 IVCSVNGTSVT
-192 STKKVNFVSGNWSG
+192 WVSGNY
-206 LRCSESKNYNY
+206 LDT
-217 AAGVPTSF
+217 VITTTSQLTPALQKG
-225 SNYTQN
+225 Y
-231 YGILG
+231 YIVG
-236 FFHPDWSKVSS
+236 FFHPNWE
-247 LKSVSAITGISLYSD
+247 SVMGPLNWRKPNPITGISLKDDS
-262 AYGTISDGTTILMA
+262 GNVISNKSISIGVHDSQLVEAT
-276 LDEQQKIT
+276 
-284 PSVTPSNA
+284 VTPSNA
-292 IWNPQGDIYRFYGA
+292 FWNGNIYRW
-306 NNSYGAAYGSRKTS
+306 GS
-320 SVAKDKD
+320 
-327 FTGLYWVSS
+327 TGLRTVPGWEGLVWQSDN
-336 APEIVK
+336 PK
-342 VDRNTGLLT
+342 VASVNLYTGLITGVSEGT
-351 AVGSGMATITVYA
+351 AHITAYA
-364 IADGKRTRATAVKT
+364 IADGKKKSSNAVKATVTVNVLPQSTNQYIACKITTNDLNIRSKRSAANPLYVVGTLKQDDVIYINPNDVKTVDNTTWIYGYKTDGTAGYFNRAYCDWDGSVTNSAHYSDYIIDDTCAIVVYAAPHYENKIDELT
-378 SFDVYVDSN
+378 SADGVF
-387 LPVTREWYPYETQK
+387 
-401 NIELRTTPTY
+401 
-411 SSSNLYGTIFAG
+411 
-423 TELQIDLLHVT
+423 QIDV
-434 KAVVNSKTYWY
+434 ANMVFYDASGVNTYW
-445 APVQLNDDEVVY
+445 APCRYTKNGKTIEGYIEVLADPPTP
-457 CDISDQ
+457 CGID
-463 SVIRPMR
+463 RE
-470 APSGNDWWKYKVV
+470 GDW
-483 WKDGVNIRAFANSY
+483 
-497 PKTNIVTKIPTN
+497 
-509 DTVELDLNHTMREP
+509 E
-523 KYGDTWAFA
+523 
-532 RYKQSDGSYVY
+532 
-543 GWCIESDSNYM
+543 
-554 QKQGKQQMWVDY
+554 
-566 ITPTYHTFNVY
+566 
-577 DAPSSSANVIGQVT
+577 
-591 KSAFKMDATG
+591 
-601 ITVESGEDAFWAY
+601 
-614 CTDYTDSDAPVY
+614 
-626 AYLKIDKPDA
+626 
-636 ADFNAFC
+636 
-643 NEPDNIAWSRY
+643 RY
-654 EVSGGYEAYAY
+654 EVTNAAGAKSIRY
-665 NLPHEDSP
+665 P
-673 LVATFQ
+673 ATFELSELSSYDQ
-679 TGSAIW
+679 GEIIW
-685 IDEKQKITT
+685 LDRNERVTIT
-694 ESGIVL
+694 
-700 AFGKATDE
+700 E
-708 NGKSYTAWFD
+708 NGKQYTFMRGHGDDFVAGWFD
-718 ITRTGEPLQKKQDGI
+718 VTNVNEPLTQVDDSI
-733 VEGLSVRGESSTY
+733 EEVISVRSGASVY
-746 TLFSGH
+746 TFCRGN
-752 VSWNTASQYAVSMG
+752 VSWAQAAQYAASMG
-766 GHLAVIND
+766 GHLVVIDNAQED
-774 AKEEELIQSTLMS
+774 AMLHSTIMS
-787 TQKGTAW
+787 AYGGTAW
-794 IGGHATSDGGDWKW
+794 TGGHANGAGNGWTWLNNNTMSYQNWGSSSATPTSSHTALAIKGD
-808 SNGDALNYWK
+808 Y
-818 LSASPNNAN
+818 
-827 SAAALYYQSST
+827 
-838 ECGWKAYRDCA
+838 EGWFTYRDCA

-919 MSDGSI
+919 MADCSI

-935 TVPDLEPDEPAWT
+935 IVPDLEPDEPAWT
-948 QYKVINSVYVR
+948 QYKALSSLYVR

-973 LSKNTILELDVSH
+973 LSKDTILELDVSH

-1062 FQVDVNNMRQDQNG
+1062 FQVDVNNMCQDQNG
-1076 YLWAPVADDT
+1076 YLWAPVADST

-1123 EDGMDVLAAPNDA
+1123 EDGVDVLAAPNDA

-1149 WFGADET
+1149 WFGVDET

-1162 KIWTRIYAAKDY
+1162 KIWTRIYAAEDY

-1216 GYNSWSSA
+1216 GYNSWSIA

-1266 KAWIGASNTSGSWR
+1266 KAWIGASKVSGAWK
-1280 WVDGTN
+1280 WVDGTALK
-1286 VQYSQWGYNEPSGTG
+1286 YSQWGYNEPNSTGSG
-1301 TELGVAASFDGSWYA
+1301 LAASFDGSWYA
-1316 HDDALDIHIQG
+1316 SEDGKNIHIQG

-1354 FVGDSTIQSVVAPDG
+1354 FVGNSTIQSVVAPDG

-1390 DSVSYIAEDAF
+1390 DSVSHIAEDAF

>member
-60 REIYKTAGASD
+60 QEIYKTAGASD
-71 TPFFTNTYWCAA
+71 TPFFSNTAWCAA

-102 AGAATFA
+102 AGAAAFA
-109 PTTASFHPMLN
+109 PTTSSFHPMLN
-120 PANYKP
+120 P
-126 FKGSDGKT
+126 ST
-134 YSYDSYQTR
+134 YSSYSGYSKYQTR
-143 YNADCTAYGSA
+143 YNTDVLTYGHG

-231 YGILG
+231 YGVLG

-247 LKSVSAITGISLYSD
+247 LKSVSAITGISLYAD

-306 NNSYGAAYGSRKTS
+306 NNSYDAAYGSRKTS

-336 APEIVK
+336 DSSIVK
-342 VDRNTGLLT
+342 VDRYTGLLT
-351 AVGSGMATITVYA
+351 AVKNGTATITVYA

-378 SFDVYVDSN
+378 SFTVYVDDG

-411 SSSNLYGTIFAG
+411 SSNNLYGTIFAG

-470 APSGNDWWKYKVV
+470 APSGNDWWSYKTV
-483 WKDGVNIRAFANSY
+483 WKNGVNIRSFANSY
-497 PKTNIVTKIPTN
+497 LTTNIVANLSPSE
-509 DTVELDLNHTMREP
+509 TVELDLNHTVTEP

-543 GWCIESDSNYM
+543 GWCIESDSNYT
-554 QKQGKQQMWVDY
+554 QKQDKIGNTAHYSDY
-566 ITPTYHTFNVY
+566 IIDEDWAIVVYAAPYWENKIDELTSADGVFQIDVANMVFY
-577 DAPSSSANVIGQVT
+577 DASGVNSYWAPCRYT
-591 KSAFKMDATG
+591 KNGKTIEGYIEVLAGPPTPCG
-601 ITVESGEDAFWAY
+601 IDREGDWE
-614 CTDYTDSDAPVY
+614 
-626 AYLKIDKPDA
+626 
-636 ADFNAFC
+636 
-643 NEPDNIAWSRY
+643 RY
-654 EVSGGYEAYAY
+654 EVTNASGAKSIRY
-665 NLPHEDSP
+665 P
-673 LVATFQ
+673 ATFELLELSSYDQ
-679 TGSAIW
+679 GEIIW
-685 IDEKQKITT
+685 LDRNERVTIT
-694 ESGIVL
+694 
-700 AFGKATDE
+700 E
-708 NGKSYTAWFD
+708 NGKQYTFMRGHGDDFVAGWFD
-718 ITRTGEPLQKKQDGI
+718 VTNVNEPLTQVDDSI
-733 VEGLSVRGESSTY
+733 EEVVSVRSGNSVY
-746 TLFSGH
+746 TFCRGN
-752 VSWNTASQYAVSMG
+752 VSWAQAAQYAASMG
-766 GHLAVIND
+766 GHLVVIDNAQED
-774 AKEEELIQSTLMS
+774 AMLYSTIMS
-787 TQKGTAW
+787 AYGGTAW
-794 IGGHATSDGGDWKW
+794 TGGHANGAGNGWTWLNNNTMSYQNWGSSSARPTSSHTALAIKGD
-808 SNGDALNYWK
+808 Y
-818 LSASPNNAN
+818 
-827 SAAALYYQSST
+827 
-838 ECGWKAYRDCA
+838 EGWFTYRDCA

-854 SFIVEVEETPRAW
+854 SFIVEVEQTPRAW
-867 FTYRTKAKLNIR
+867 FTYRTKAKINIR

-904 VAMDSNKKYFFAPVL
+904 VKMDSNKKYFFAPVL
-919 MSDGSI
+919 MADGSI

-935 TVPDLEPDEPAWT
+935 IVPDLEPDEPAWT
-948 QYKVINSVYVR
+948 QYKALSSLYVR

-1011 GWVIAANTYV
+1011 GWVIAANSYV
-1021 EQVKQTPAWYD
+1021 EQVKQTPVWYD
-1032 YFVNPGSTVYVY
+1032 YFVNLGSTVYVY
-1044 KTQNV
+1044 KTQDV
-1049 DDTIVKTY
+1049 DGTIVKTY
-1057 TSGSN
+1057 TSGSS
-1062 FQVDVNNMRQDQNG
+1062 FQVDVNNTRQDQNG
-1076 YLWAPVADDT
+1076 YFWAPVADST
-1086 GKELGYTD
+1086 GKELGYID
-1094 LSAAHAGSKSAAIP
+1094 LSAVHAGSKSAAIP
-1108 LVYCKSGWALAYVLA
+1108 DVYCQSGWTYADVLA
-1123 EDGMDVLAAPNDA
+1123 EDGLDVLAAPNDA

-1174 EEMADGGWVRLENG
+1174 EEMADGGWVKLEEN
-1188 VNYNTVYAQWYD
+1188 VNYNTIYAQWYD

-1208 GITYTLYG
+1208 GITYTLHG
-1216 GYNSWSSA
+1216 GYNSWSGA
-1224 QEMCANMGGDG
+1224 QEMCSYMTYDG
-1235 GTAVRKHLAI
+1235 VQPVRLRLAI
-1245 VHNDAE
+1245 VHNDDE
-1251 QKIIEQLLNATSTVD
+1251 QKIIEELLNATSTID
-1266 KAWIGASNTSGSWR
+1266 KAWIGASKSGSSWK
-1280 WVDGTN
+1280 WVDGTALKYN
-1286 VQYSQWGYNEPSGTG
+1286 RWSYNEPNSTG
-1301 TELGVAASFDGSWYA
+1301 RSLMASFDGDWYA
-1316 HDDALDIHIQG
+1316 YDGLQTIRVQG

-1354 FVGDSTIQSVVAPDG
+1354 FVGNSTIQAVVAPDG

-1412 VGSYAWQWAEKQGIP
+1412 VGSYAWQWAEEQGIP

>member
-46 DAAMLFAKTEAAYA
+46 QAAMLFAKTEAAYA
-60 REIYKTAGASD
+60 QEIYKTAGASD

-83 FVSVIARQLGISTS
+83 FVSVIARQIGISTS

-102 AGAATFA
+102 AGAADFA
-109 PTTASFHPMLN
+109 PATSSFHPMLN
-120 PANYKP
+120 P
-126 FKGSDGKT
+126 ST
-134 YSYDSYQTR
+134 YSAYSGYSKYQTR
-143 YNADCTAYGSA
+143 YNTDVLTYGHG

-236 FFHPDWSKVSS
+236 FFHPDWSKVSN

-306 NNSYGAAYGSRKTS
+306 NNSYDAAYGSRKTS

-351 AVGSGMATITVYA
+351 AVGSGTATITVYA

-411 SSSNLYGTIFAG
+411 SSNNLYGTIFAG

-483 WKDGVNIRAFANSY
+483 WKNGVNIRSFANSY
-497 PKTNIVTKIPTN
+497 PTTNIVTKIPTN

-532 RYKQSDGSYVY
+532 RYKQSDGTYVY

-554 QKQGKQQMWVDY
+554 QKQDKIGNSAHYSDY
-566 ITPTYHTFNVY
+566 IIDDTGAIVVYAAPHYENKIDELTSADGVFQIDVANMVFY
-577 DAPSSSANVIGQVT
+577 DASGVNSYWAPCRYT
-591 KSAFKMDATG
+591 KNGKTIEGYIEVLADPPTPCG
-601 ITVESGEDAFWAY
+601 IDREGDWE
-614 CTDYTDSDAPVY
+614 
-626 AYLKIDKPDA
+626 
-636 ADFNAFC
+636 
-643 NEPDNIAWSRY
+643 RY
-654 EVSGGYEAYAY
+654 EVTNASGAKSIRY
-665 NLPHEDSP
+665 P
-673 LVATFQ
+673 ATFELSELSSYDQ
-679 TGSAIW
+679 GEIIW
-685 IDEKQKITT
+685 LDRNERVTIT
-694 ESGIVL
+694 
-700 AFGKATDE
+700 E
-708 NGKSYTAWFD
+708 NGKQYTFMRGHGDDFVAGWFD
-718 ITRTGEPLQKKQDGI
+718 VTNANEPLTQVDDSI
-733 VEGLSVRGESSTY
+733 EEVISVRSGASVY
-746 TLFSGH
+746 TFCRGN
-752 VSWNTASQYAVSMG
+752 VSWAQAAQYAASMG
-766 GHLAVIND
+766 GHLVVIDNAQED
-774 AKEEELIQSTLMS
+774 AMLHSTIMS
-787 TQKGTAW
+787 AYGGTAW
-794 IGGHATSDGGDWKW
+794 TGGHANGAGNGWTWLNNNTMSYQNWGSSSATPTSSHTALAIKGD
-808 SNGDALNYWK
+808 Y
-818 LSASPNNAN
+818 
-827 SAAALYYQSST
+827 
-838 ECGWKAYRDCA
+838 EGWFTYRDCA

-879 KSQSISGAVATT
+879 KSQSISGAIATT

-935 TVPDLEPDEPAWT
+935 IVPDLEPDEPAWT
-948 QYKVINSVYVR
+948 QYKALSSLYVR

-973 LSKNTILELDVSH
+973 LSKGTTLELDVSH

-1011 GWVIAANTYV
+1011 GWVIAADSYV

-1032 YFVNPGSTVYVY
+1032 YFANPGSTVYVY

-1057 TSGSN
+1057 TSGSS
-1062 FQVDVNNMRQDQNG
+1062 FQVDVNNTRQDQNG
-1076 YLWAPVADDT
+1076 YFWAPVADST
-1086 GKELGYTD
+1086 SKELGYID
-1094 LSAAHAGSKSAAIP
+1094 LSAVHAGSKSAAIP
-1108 LVYCKSGWALAYVLA
+1108 DVYCQSGWALAYVMA
-1123 EDGMDVLAAPNDA
+1123 EDGVDVLAAPNDA

-1216 GYNSWSSA
+1216 GYNSWSGA

-1235 GTAVRKHLAI
+1235 GTAVRKRLAI

-1316 HDDALDIHIQG
+1316 YADALDIHIQG

-1354 FVGDSTIQSVVAPDG
+1354 FVGNSTIQSVVAPDG

-1401 ENTPDVVIFAS
+1401 ENTPDVVIFAN

>member
-46 DAAMLFAKTEAAYA
+46 QAAMLFAKTEAAYA
-60 REIYKTAGASD
+60 QEIYKTAGASD

-83 FVSVIARQLGISTS
+83 FVSVIARQIGISTS

-102 AGAATFA
+102 AGAADFA
-109 PTTASFHPMLN
+109 PATSSFHPMLN
-120 PANYKP
+120 P
-126 FKGSDGKT
+126 ST
-134 YSYDSYQTR
+134 YSAYSGYSKYQTR
-143 YNADCTAYGSA
+143 YNTDVLTYGHG

-236 FFHPDWSKVSS
+236 FFHPDWSKVSN

-306 NNSYGAAYGSRKTS
+306 NNSYDAAYGSRKTS

-351 AVGSGMATITVYA
+351 AVGSGTATITVYA

-411 SSSNLYGTIFAG
+411 SSNNLYGTIFAG

-445 APVQLNDDEVVY
+445 APVQVNDDEVVY

-483 WKDGVNIRAFANSY
+483 WKNGVNIRSFANSY
-497 PKTNIVTKIPTN
+497 PTTNIVTKIPTN

-532 RYKQSDGSYVY
+532 RYKQSDGSYIY
-543 GWCIESDSNYM
+543 GWVIESDSNYM
-554 QKQGKQQMWVDY
+554 QKQDKIGNSAHYSDY
-566 ITPTYHTFNVY
+566 IIDDTGAIVVYAAPHYENKIDELTSADGVFQIDVANMVFY
-577 DAPSSSANVIGQVT
+577 DASGVNSYWAPCRYT
-591 KSAFKMDATG
+591 KNGKTIEGYIEVLADPPTPCG
-601 ITVESGEDAFWAY
+601 IDREGDWE
-614 CTDYTDSDAPVY
+614 
-626 AYLKIDKPDA
+626 
-636 ADFNAFC
+636 
-643 NEPDNIAWSRY
+643 RY
-654 EVSGGYEAYAY
+654 EVTNAAGAKSIHY
-665 NLPHEDSP
+665 P
-673 LVATFQ
+673 ATFELSELSSYDQ
-679 TGSAIW
+679 GEIIW
-685 IDEKQKITT
+685 LDRNERVTIT
-694 ESGIVL
+694 
-700 AFGKATDE
+700 E
-708 NGKSYTAWFD
+708 NGKQYTFMRGHGDDFVAGWFD
-718 ITRTGEPLQKKQDGI
+718 VTNANEPLTQVDDSI
-733 VEGLSVRGESSTY
+733 EEVISVRSGASVY
-746 TLFSGH
+746 TFCRGN
-752 VSWNTASQYAVSMG
+752 VSWAQAAQYAASMG
-766 GHLAVIND
+766 GHLVVIDNAQED
-774 AKEEELIQSTLMS
+774 AMLHSTIMS
-787 TQKGTAW
+787 AYGGTAW
-794 IGGHATSDGGDWKW
+794 TGGHANGAGNGWTWLNNNTMSYQNWGSSSATPTSSHTALAIKGD
-808 SNGDALNYWK
+808 Y
-818 LSASPNNAN
+818 
-827 SAAALYYQSST
+827 
-838 ECGWKAYRDCA
+838 EGWFTYRDCA
-849 NTYVD
+849 NPYVD

-935 TVPDLEPDEPAWT
+935 IVPDLEPDEPAWT
-948 QYKVINSVYVR
+948 QYKALSSLYVR

-973 LSKNTILELDVSH
+973 LSKGTILELDVSH

-1011 GWVIAANTYV
+1011 GWVIAADSYV

-1032 YFVNPGSTVYVY
+1032 YFANPGSTVYVY

-1057 TSGSN
+1057 TSGSS
-1062 FQVDVNNMRQDQNG
+1062 FQVDVNNTRQDQNG
-1076 YLWAPVADDT
+1076 YFWAPVADST
-1086 GKELGYTD
+1086 GKELGYID
-1094 LSAAHAGSKSAAIP
+1094 LSAVHAGSKSAAIP
-1108 LVYCKSGWALAYVLA
+1108 DVYCQSGWKYAYVL
-1123 EDGMDVLAAPNDA
+1123 EDGLDVLAAPNEA
-1136 AALVKHMDRDADF
+1136 AALVKHMNYTDNF
-1149 WFGADET
+1149 WFDDNKC

-1162 KIWTRIYAAKDY
+1162 RAWTCIYAQKDY
-1174 EEMADGGWVRLENG
+1174 GEMAEGGWVMLNENINYVVNTG
-1188 VNYNTVYAQWYD
+1188 VLFYPMGYTASY
-1200 TGCSISRN
+1200 N
-1208 GITYTLYG
+1208 GITYTLYS
-1216 GYNSWSSA
+1216 GYNSWSEASGF
-1224 QEMCANMGGDG
+1224 CAVYGGDEVQP
-1235 GTAVRKHLAI
+1235 VRMRLAT

-1251 QKIIEQLLNATSTVD
+1251 QAIIEELLNATSTVD
-1266 KAWIGASNTSGSWR
+1266 KAWIGASKVSGAWK
-1280 WVDGTN
+1280 WVDGTALK
-1286 VQYSQWGYNEPSGTG
+1286 YSQWGYNEPNSTGSG
-1301 TELGVAASFDGSWYA
+1301 LAASFDGSWYA
-1316 HDDALDIHIQG
+1316 SEDGKNIHIQG

-1354 FVGDSTIQSVVAPDG
+1354 FVGNSTIQSVVAPDG

-1390 DSVSYIAEDAF
+1390 DSVSYVAEDAF
-1401 ENTPDVVIFAS
+1401 ENTPDVVIFAN

>member
-25 GWTPLGEGKA
+25 GWTPLGEGNA
-35 LAATDKGKQFA
+35 LAATEKGKQFA
-46 DAAMLFAKTEAAYA
+46 QAAMLFAKTEAAYA
-60 REIYKTAGASD
+60 QEIYKTAGASD

-83 FVSVIARQLGISTS
+83 FVSVIARQLGINTS

-102 AGAATFA
+102 AGAADFA
-109 PTTASFHPMLN
+109 PATSSFHPMLN
-120 PANYKP
+120 P
-126 FKGSDGKT
+126 ST
-134 YSYDSYQTR
+134 YSAYSGYSKYQTR
-143 YNADCTAYGSA
+143 YNTDVLTYGHG

-174 TAIKTGWQHVG
+174 TAIKTGWQHVD

-351 AVGSGMATITVYA
+351 AVGSGTATITVYA

-411 SSSNLYGTIFAG
+411 SSNNLDGTIIAG

-497 PKTNIVTKIPTN
+497 PTTNIVTKIPTN
-509 DTVELDLNHTMREP
+509 DTVELDLNHTVTEP
-523 KYGDTWAFA
+523 KFGDTWAFA
-532 RYKQSDGSYVY
+532 RYKQADGTYVY

-849 NTYVD
+849 NPYVD

-935 TVPDLEPDEPAWT
+935 IVPDLEPDEPAWT
-948 QYKVINSVYVR
+948 QYKALSSLYVR
-959 TFPNTWCD
+959 TFPNAWCD

-1011 GWVIAANTYV
+1011 GWVIAADTYV
-1021 EQVKQTPAWYD
+1021 EQVKQTPVWYD
-1032 YFVNPGSTVYVY
+1032 YFANPGSTVYVY

-1057 TSGSN
+1057 TSGSS

-1076 YLWAPVADDT
+1076 YLWAPVADST

-1094 LSAAHAGSKSAAIP
+1094 LSAVHAGSKSAAIP
-1108 LVYCKSGWALAYVLA
+1108 DVYCQSGWKYAYVL
-1123 EDGMDVLAAPNDA
+1123 EDGLDVLAAPNEA
-1136 AALVKHMDRDADF
+1136 AALVKHMNYTDNF
-1149 WFGADET
+1149 WFDDNKC

-1162 KIWTRIYAAKDY
+1162 RVWTCIYAQKDY
-1174 EEMADGGWVRLENG
+1174 GEMADGGWVMLNENINYVVNTG
-1188 VNYNTVYAQWYD
+1188 VLFYPMGYTASY
-1200 TGCSISRN
+1200 N
-1208 GITYTLYG
+1208 GITYTLYS
-1216 GYNSWSSA
+1216 GYNSWSEASGF
-1224 QEMCANMGGDG
+1224 CAVYGGDEVQP
-1235 GTAVRKHLAI
+1235 VRMRLAT

-1251 QKIIEQLLNATSTVD
+1251 QAIIEELLNATSTVD
-1266 KAWIGASNTSGSWR
+1266 KAWIGASKVSGAWK
-1280 WVDGTN
+1280 WVDGTALK
-1286 VQYSQWGYNEPSGTG
+1286 YSQWGYNEPNSTGSG
-1301 TELGVAASFDGSWYA
+1301 LAASFDGSWYA
-1316 HDDALDIHIQG
+1316 SEDGKNIHIQG

-1354 FVGDSTIQSVVAPDG
+1354 FVGNSTIQSVVAPDG

>member
-46 DAAMLFAKTEAAYA
+46 QAAMLFQKDEEAFGL
-60 REIYKTAGASD
+60 EIYGKNYTVFS
-71 TPFFTNTYWCAA
+71 NTGPWCAV
-83 FVSVIARQLGISTS
+83 FVSVIANQCGIPTS
-97 VIPDS
+97 VIPNWANVGAFCPE
-102 AGAATFA
+102 AGQKNADR
-109 PTTASFHPMLN
+109 FHPIIN
-120 PANYKP
+120 PSQY
-126 FKGSDGKT
+126 T
-134 YSYDSYQTR
+134 YSGTGSNSLPYYQQQ
-143 YNADCTAYGSA
+143 YNNDAKNGGYV
-154 LYTPQVGDIVVLN
+154 PQVGDIAVWN
-167 EYTSKAG
+167 QYWDSSTSKE
-174 TAIKTGWQHVG
+174 IKSIGYHVG
-185 IVTSVNT
+185 IVTNYDV
-192 STKKVNFVSGNWSG
+192 STKKTTVVSGNWG
-206 LRCSESKNYNY
+206 GRVQKT
-217 AAGVPTSF
+217 VFTS
-225 SNYTQN
+225 YYGTQWITEGSRRV
-231 YGILG
+231 YHGIFG
-236 FFHPDWSKVSS
+236 YYHPDWSKVGTMRAP
-247 LKSVSAITGISLYSD
+247 VAATGISLSSNEFGNLND
-262 AYGTISDGTTILMA
+262 SVITIGVGDTLQPEVSI
-276 LDEQQKIT
+276 
-284 PSVTPSNA
+284 TPSNA
-292 IWNPQGDIYRFYGA
+292 FWNPQDGIY
-306 NNSYGAAYGSRKTS
+306 SYYNYSFQTVPGY
-320 SVAKDKD
+320 
-327 FTGLYWVSS
+327 TGLYWKSS
-336 APEIVK
+336 NTKVVT
-342 VDRNTGLLT
+342 VDRFRGTLT
-351 AVGSGMATITVYA
+351 SVGEGTATITAYA
-364 IADGKRTRATAVKT
+364 YADDKRTRADAVQT
-378 SFDVYVDSN
+378 SFTVNVDSN
-387 LPVTREWYPYETQK
+387 VPIAREWYPYETQK

-411 SSSNLYGTIFAG
+411 SSNNLYGTIFAG

-483 WKDGVNIRAFANSY
+483 WKNGVNIRAFANSY
-497 PKTNIVTKIPTN
+497 PTTNIVTKIPTN

-532 RYKQSDGSYVY
+532 RYKQADGTYVY
-543 GWCIESDSNYM
+543 GWCIESDSNYT
-554 QKQGKQQMWVDY
+554 QKQDKIGNSAHYSDY
-566 ITPTYHTFNVY
+566 IIDDTWAIVVYAAPYYENKIDELTSADGVFQIDVANMVFY
-577 DAPSSSANVIGQVT
+577 DASGVNSYWAPCRYT
-591 KSAFKMDATG
+591 KNGKTIEGYIEVLADPPTPCG
-601 ITVESGEDAFWAY
+601 IDREGDWE
-614 CTDYTDSDAPVY
+614 
-626 AYLKIDKPDA
+626 
-636 ADFNAFC
+636 
-643 NEPDNIAWSRY
+643 RY
-654 EVSGGYEAYAY
+654 EVTNASGAKSIRY
-665 NLPHEDSP
+665 P
-673 LVATFQ
+673 ATFELSELSSYDQ
-679 TGSAIW
+679 GEIIW
-685 IDEKQKITT
+685 LDRNERVTIT
-694 ESGIVL
+694 
-700 AFGKATDE
+700 E
-708 NGKSYTAWFD
+708 NGKQYTFMRGHGDDFVAGWFD
-718 ITRTGEPLQKKQDGI
+718 VTNANEPLTQVDDSI
-733 VEGLSVRGESSTY
+733 EEVISVRSGASVY
-746 TLFSGH
+746 TFCRGN
-752 VSWNTASQYAVSMG
+752 VSWAQAAQYAASMG
-766 GHLAVIND
+766 GHLVVIDNAQED
-774 AKEEELIQSTLMS
+774 AMLHSTIMS
-787 TQKGTAW
+787 AYGGTAW
-794 IGGHATSDGGDWKW
+794 TGGHANGAGNGWTWLNNNTMSYQNWGSSSATPTSSHTALAIKGD
-808 SNGDALNYWK
+808 Y
-818 LSASPNNAN
+818 
-827 SAAALYYQSST
+827 
-838 ECGWKAYRDCA
+838 EGWFTYRDCA

-919 MSDGSI
+919 MADGSI

-935 TVPDLEPDEPAWT
+935 IVPDLEPDEPAWT
-948 QYKVINSVYVR
+948 QYKALSSLYVR

-973 LSKNTILELDVSH
+973 LSKGTILELDVSH

-1011 GWVIAANTYV
+1011 GWVIAANSYV

-1032 YFVNPGSTVYVY
+1032 YFANPGSTVYVY

-1057 TSGSN
+1057 TSRSR
-1062 FQVDVNNMRQDQNG
+1062 FQVDVNNTRQDQNG
-1076 YLWAPVADDT
+1076 YFWAPVADDT

-1108 LVYCKSGWALAYVLA
+1108 YVYCKSGWALAYVMA
-1123 EDGMDVLAAPNDA
+1123 EDGVDVLAAPNDA

-1216 GYNSWSSA
+1216 GYNSWSGA

-1235 GTAVRKHLAI
+1235 GTAVRKRLAI

-1251 QKIIEQLLNATSTVD
+1251 QAIIEQLLNATSTVD
-1266 KAWIGASNTSGSWR
+1266 KAWIGASNTSGSWQ
-1280 WVDGTN
+1280 WLDGTN

-1301 TELGVAASFDGSWYA
+1301 TGLGAAASFDGSWYA
-1316 HDDALDIHIQG
+1316 HDDYLDIHVQG

-1337 LPQVKLPASTF
+1337 LPQVKLPTSTF

-1354 FVGDSTIQSVVAPDG
+1354 FVGNSAIQSVVAPDG

-1390 DSVSYIAEDAF
+1390 DSVSHIAEDAF

-1427 HGTPYTE
+1427 HGTPYIE

>member
-15 ALLIAAALMF
+15 ALLIAAALML

-35 LAATDKGKQFA
+35 LAATEKGDDLGQQFA
-46 DAAMLFAKTEAAYA
+46 DAAMLFV
-60 REIYKTAGASD
+60 RENNYYLNLCNNQN
-71 TPFFTNTYWCAA
+71 TPFFYRGSWCAT
-83 FVSVIARQLGISTS
+83 FVSVVARQMGIPTS
-97 VIPDS
+97 LIPS
-102 AGAATFA
+102 STFA
-109 PTTASFHPMLN
+109 DDYGPAPSTRITDFHPYHESSADYSTVT
-120 PANYKP
+120 PAYDYSSLYH
-126 FKGSDGKT
+126 KG
-134 YSYDSYQTR
+134 DS
-143 YNADCTAYGSA
+143 
-154 LYTPQVGDIVVLN
+154 LYVPEPGDIITIA
-167 EYTSKAG
+167 YKSKNHRVS
-174 TAIKTGWQHVG
+174 HVG
-185 IVTSVNT
+185 IVCSVNGTSVT
-192 STKKVNFVSGNWSG
+192 WVSGNY
-206 LRCSESKNYNY
+206 LDT
-217 AAGVPTSF
+217 VITTTSQLTPALQKG
-225 SNYTQN
+225 Y
-231 YGILG
+231 YIVG
-236 FFHPDWSKVSS
+236 FFHPNWE
-247 LKSVSAITGISLYSD
+247 SVMGPLNWRKPNPITGISLKDDS
-262 AYGTISDGTTILMA
+262 GNVISNKSISIGVHDSQLVEAT
-276 LDEQQKIT
+276 
-284 PSVTPSNA
+284 VTPSNA
-292 IWNPQGDIYRFYGA
+292 FWNGNIYRW
-306 NNSYGAAYGSRKTS
+306 GS
-320 SVAKDKD
+320 
-327 FTGLYWVSS
+327 TGLRTVPGWEGLVWQSDN
-336 APEIVK
+336 PK
-342 VDRNTGLLT
+342 VASVNLYTGLITGVSEGT
-351 AVGSGMATITVYA
+351 AHITAYA
-364 IADGKRTRATAVKT
+364 IADGKKKSSNAVKAT
-378 SFDVYVDSN
+378 VTVNVLPQSTNQYIACKITTNDLNIRSKRSAANPLYVVGTLKQDDVIYINPNDVKTVD
-387 LPVTREWYPYETQK
+387 
-401 NIELRTTPTY
+401 NITWI
-411 SSSNLYGTIFAG
+411 YGYKADGTAG
-423 TELQIDLLHVT
+423 YFNR
-434 KAVVNSKTYWY
+434 A
-445 APVQLNDDEVVY
+445 Y
-457 CDISDQ
+457 CDWDGSVTNSAHYSDY
-463 SVIRPMR
+463 II
-470 APSGNDWWKYKVV
+470 D
-483 WKDGVNIRAFANSY
+483 
-497 PKTNIVTKIPTN
+497 
-509 DTVELDLNHTMREP
+509 
-523 KYGDTWAFA
+523 DTWAIVVYAAPHYENKIDELTSADGVFQIDVA
-532 RYKQSDGSYVY
+532 NMVFYDASGVNTYWAPCRYTKNGKTIEGYIEVLADPPTPCGIDREGDWERYK
-543 GWCIESDSNYM
+543 
-554 QKQGKQQMWVDY
+554 
-566 ITPTYHTFNVY
+566 
-577 DAPSSSANVIGQVT
+577 VT
-591 KSAFKMDATG
+591 NAAGAKS
-601 ITVESGEDAFWAY
+601 I
-614 CTDYTDSDAPVY
+614 
-626 AYLKIDKPDA
+626 
-636 ADFNAFC
+636 
-643 NEPDNIAWSRY
+643 RY
-654 EVSGGYEAYAY
+654 
-665 NLPHEDSP
+665 P
-673 LVATFQ
+673 ATFELSELSSYDQ
-679 TGSAIW
+679 GEIIW
-685 IDEKQKITT
+685 LDRNERVTIT
-694 ESGIVL
+694 
-700 AFGKATDE
+700 E
-708 NGKSYTAWFD
+708 NGKQYTFMRGHGDDFVAGWFD
-718 ITRTGEPLQKKQDGI
+718 VTNANEPLTQVDDSI
-733 VEGLSVRGESSTY
+733 EEVISVRSGASVY
-746 TLFSGH
+746 TFCRGN
-752 VSWNTASQYAVSMG
+752 VSWAQAAQYAASMG
-766 GHLAVIND
+766 GHLVVIDNAQED
-774 AKEEELIQSTLMS
+774 AMLYSTIMS
-787 TQKGTAW
+787 AYGGTAW
-794 IGGHATSDGGDWKW
+794 TGGHA
-808 SNGDALNYWK
+808 
-818 LSASPNNAN
+818 N
-827 SAAALYYQSST
+827 SAGNGWTWLNNNTMSYQNWGSSSATPTSSHTALAIKGDY
-838 ECGWKAYRDCA
+838 EGWFTYRDCA

-919 MSDGSI
+919 MADGSI

-935 TVPDLEPDEPAWT
+935 IVPDLEPDEPAWT
-948 QYKVINSVYVR
+948 QYKALSSLYVR

-973 LSKNTILELDVSH
+973 LSKDTILELDVSH

-1032 YFVNPGSTVYVY
+1032 YFANPGSTVYVY

-1076 YLWAPVADDT
+1076 YLWAPVADST

-1108 LVYCKSGWALAYVLA
+1108 LVYCQSGWALAYVLA

-1136 AALVKHMDRDADF
+1136 AALVKYMDRDAYF
-1149 WFGADET
+1149 WFGVDET

-1235 GTAVRKHLAI
+1235 GTAVRKRLAI

-1251 QKIIEQLLNATSTVD
+1251 QKIIEQLLNATSTID

-1316 HDDALDIHIQG
+1316 HDDCQNIHVQG

-1354 FVGDSTIQSVVAPDG
+1354 FVGNSTIQSVVAPDG

-1412 VGSYAWQWAEKQGIP
+1412 AGSYAWQWAEKQGIP

>member
-46 DAAMLFAKTEAAYA
+46 QAAMLFQKDEEAFGL
-60 REIYKTAGASD
+60 EIYGKNYTVFS
-71 TPFFTNTYWCAA
+71 NTGPWCAV
-83 FVSVIARQLGISTS
+83 FVSVIANQCGIPTS
-97 VIPDS
+97 VIPNWANVGAFCPE
-102 AGAATFA
+102 AGQKNADR
-109 PTTASFHPMLN
+109 FHPIIN
-120 PANYKP
+120 PSQY
-126 FKGSDGKT
+126 T
-134 YSYDSYQTR
+134 YSGTGSNSLPYYQQQ
-143 YNADCTAYGSA
+143 YNNDAKNGGYV
-154 LYTPQVGDIVVLN
+154 PQVGDIAVWN
-167 EYTSKAG
+167 QYWDSSTSKE
-174 TAIKTGWQHVG
+174 IKSIGYHVG
-185 IVTSVNT
+185 IVTNYDV
-192 STKKVNFVSGNWSG
+192 STKKTTVVSGNWG
-206 LRCSESKNYNY
+206 GRVQKT
-217 AAGVPTSF
+217 VFTS
-225 SNYTQN
+225 YYGTQWITEGSRRV
-231 YGILG
+231 YHGIFG
-236 FFHPDWSKVSS
+236 YYHPDWSKVGTMRAP
-247 LKSVSAITGISLYSD
+247 VAATGISLSSNEFGNLND
-262 AYGTISDGTTILMA
+262 SVITIGVGDTLQPEVSI
-276 LDEQQKIT
+276 
-284 PSVTPSNA
+284 TPSNA
-292 IWNPQGDIYRFYGA
+292 FWNPQDGIY
-306 NNSYGAAYGSRKTS
+306 SYYNYSFQTVPGY
-320 SVAKDKD
+320 
-327 FTGLYWVSS
+327 TGLYWKSS
-336 APEIVK
+336 NTKVVT
-342 VDRNTGLLT
+342 VDRFRGTLT
-351 AVGSGMATITVYA
+351 SVGEGTATITAYA
-364 IADGKRTRATAVKT
+364 YADDKRTRADAVQT
-378 SFDVYVDSN
+378 SFTVNVDSN
-387 LPVTREWYPYETQK
+387 VPIAREWYPYETQK

-411 SSSNLYGTIFAG
+411 SSNNLYGTIFAG

-483 WKDGVNIRAFANSY
+483 WKNGVNIRSFANSY
-497 PKTNIVTKIPTN
+497 PTTNIVTKIPTN

-532 RYKQSDGSYVY
+532 RYKQSDGSYIY
-543 GWCIESDSNYM
+543 GWVIESDSSYM
-554 QKQGKQQMWVDY
+554 QKQDKIGNSAHYSDY
-566 ITPTYHTFNVY
+566 IIDDTGAIVVYAAPYYENKIDELTSADGVFQIDVANMVFY
-577 DAPSSSANVIGQVT
+577 DASGVNSYWAPCRYT
-591 KSAFKMDATG
+591 KNGKTIEGYIEVLAGPPTPCG
-601 ITVESGEDAFWAY
+601 IDREGDWE
-614 CTDYTDSDAPVY
+614 
-626 AYLKIDKPDA
+626 
-636 ADFNAFC
+636 
-643 NEPDNIAWSRY
+643 RY
-654 EVSGGYEAYAY
+654 EVTNATGAKSIHYPTTFE
-665 NLPHEDSP
+665 LPELSSYD
-673 LVATFQ
+673 Q
-679 TGSAIW
+679 GEIIW
-685 IDEKQKITT
+685 LDRNERVTIT
-694 ESGIVL
+694 
-700 AFGKATDE
+700 E
-708 NGKSYTAWFD
+708 NGKQYTFMRGHGDDFVAGWFD
-718 ITRTGEPLQKKQDGI
+718 VTNANEPLTQVDDSI
-733 VEGLSVRGESSTY
+733 EEVVSVRSGASVY
-746 TLFSGH
+746 TFCRGN
-752 VSWNTASQYAVSMG
+752 VSWAQAAQYAASMG
-766 GHLAVIND
+766 GHLVVIDNAQED
-774 AKEEELIQSTLMS
+774 AMLHSTIMS
-787 TQKGTAW
+787 AYGGTAW
-794 IGGHATSDGGDWKW
+794 TGGHANGAGNGWTWLNNNTMSYQNWGSSSATPTSSHTALAIKGD
-808 SNGDALNYWK
+808 Y
-818 LSASPNNAN
+818 
-827 SAAALYYQSST
+827 
-838 ECGWKAYRDCA
+838 EGWFTYRDCA

-879 KSQSISGAVATT
+879 KSQSISGAIATT

-935 TVPDLEPDEPAWT
+935 IVPDLEPDEPAWT
-948 QYKVINSVYVR
+948 QYKALSSLYVR

-973 LSKNTILELDVSH
+973 LSKGTILELDVSH

-1011 GWVIAANTYV
+1011 GWVIAANSYV
-1021 EQVKQTPAWYD
+1021 EQVKQTPVWYD
-1032 YFVNPGSTVYVY
+1032 YFANPGSTVYVY

-1057 TSGSN
+1057 TSGSS
-1062 FQVDVNNMRQDQNG
+1062 FQVDVNNTRQDQNG
-1076 YLWAPVADDT
+1076 YFWAPVADST

-1108 LVYCKSGWALAYVLA
+1108 LVYCQSGWMPAYVMA
-1123 EDGMDVLAAPNDA
+1123 EDGVDVLAAPNDA
-1136 AALVKHMDRDADF
+1136 AALVKHMDRDAYF
-1149 WFGADET
+1149 WFGVDET

-1162 KIWTRIYAAKDY
+1162 KIWTRIYASKDY
-1174 EEMADGGWVRLENG
+1174 EEMADGGWVRLNDG
-1188 VNYNTVYAQWYD
+1188 VNYTTVYGECSY
-1200 TGCSISRN
+1200 TGRSISHN

-1216 GYNSWSSA
+1216 GYNSWGGASSWFS
-1224 QEMCANMGGDG
+1224 DG
-1235 GTAVRKHLAI
+1235 IDFNDGTAVRKHLAI

-1251 QKIIEQLLNATSTVD
+1251 QAIIEQLLNATSTID

-1316 HDDALDIHIQG
+1316 YADALDIHIQG

-1354 FVGDSTIQSVVAPDG
+1354 FVGNSTIQAVVAPDG

-1390 DSVSYIAEDAF
+1390 DSVSHIAEDAF

-1427 HGTPYTE
+1427 HGTPYIE